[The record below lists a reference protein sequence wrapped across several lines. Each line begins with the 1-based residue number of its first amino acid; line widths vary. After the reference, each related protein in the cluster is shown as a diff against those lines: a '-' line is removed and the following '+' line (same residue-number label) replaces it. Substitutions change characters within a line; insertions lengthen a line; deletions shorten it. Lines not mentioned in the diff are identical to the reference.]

1 MVKAEVFGP
10 DTYDSCVHR
19 VKKLTG
25 ILLIFHPGCGHCVQM
40 RPEWE
45 AMKQRLSPNTDVVE
59 IDGSAMSDHSSMNKS
74 PVIQRTRG
82 FPSIFRVK
90 NGKIAAEYQG
100 PRVAEEMRKF
110 ADEGNEM
117 KNKMNKKRKKTQRRA
132 NKSRKTKRRK
142 LK

>member
-110 ADEGNEM
+110 ADEGKE
-117 KNKMNKKRKKTQRRA
+117 KRKRTKKQKG
-132 NKSRKTKRRK
+132 KSRKTKRRK